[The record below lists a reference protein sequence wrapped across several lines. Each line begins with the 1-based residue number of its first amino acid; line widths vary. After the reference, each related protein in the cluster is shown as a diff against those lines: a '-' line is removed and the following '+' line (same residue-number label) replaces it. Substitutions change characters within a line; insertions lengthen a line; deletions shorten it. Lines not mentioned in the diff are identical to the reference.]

1 MLDRSD
7 ENRRALKM
15 EVELYTTAEVKE
27 LFSNMEII
35 KRFPMICY
43 EKDESRL
50 DGKTAR
56 EIMDEAKTMEYT
68 GEWIVFTDMEIING
82 LACVQIEE
90 KKTRSLYLKEFEVAT
105 DAQGNG
111 FSNIILDYVFKY
123 ARQHDCQYITLM
135 AFDDSAFEYW
145 KHQGFTV
152 STKSKKMKSDIRKKP
167 RKQDKRE

>member
-1 MLDRSD
+1 
-7 ENRRALKM
+7 M
-15 EVELYTTAEVKE
+15 EVELHTTAKVKE
-27 LFSNMEII
+27 LLSNIEII

-56 EIMDEAKTMEYT
+56 EIMNEAKTMEYT
-68 GEWIVFTDMEIING
+68 GEWMMFTSMGVIIG
-82 LACVQIEE
+82 LVCVQIEE
-90 KKTRSLYLKEFEVAT
+90 KKTRNLYLKEFEVAT

-111 FSNIILDYVFKY
+111 FSNIMLDYVFKY

-145 KHQGFTV
+145 KHHGFIV
-152 STKSKKMKSDIRKKP
+152 STESIPQLRLFFKIKIQSNCM
-167 RKQDKRE
+167 